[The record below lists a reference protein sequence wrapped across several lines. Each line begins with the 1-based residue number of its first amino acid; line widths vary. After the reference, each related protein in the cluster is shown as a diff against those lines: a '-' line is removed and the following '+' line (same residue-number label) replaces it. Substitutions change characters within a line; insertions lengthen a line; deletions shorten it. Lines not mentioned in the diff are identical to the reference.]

1 MYIVSF
7 IIGLIIVISSI
18 FLIRF
23 EFNKAVRKQ
32 ALLLDQ
38 SKLYKNSDLFDM
50 LDNLQVSIDEM
61 NRAFYDIASDLEGK
75 YSVHEKEIELIN
87 QRMDALKLQITSLNL
102 GNNTVSNKSSEIKMN
117 IEQMNKKVEEKTAF
131 SPEVRIMDYSE
142 KVIGDDKIRHKTQ
155 NEDRKEQ
162 ELIDQIIE
170 MRSKGKSLTHIAREL
185 GIGMGEIQLLLSLK
199 K

>member
-7 IIGLIIVISSI
+7 VIGLIIVISSI

-23 EFNKAVRKQ
+23 ELNRAVRSQ
-32 ALLLDQ
+32 AMLLEQ
-38 SKLYKNSDLFDM
+38 SKVYKDSDLFDM
-50 LDNLQVSIDEM
+50 LENLQSSIDEM

-75 YSVHEKEIELIN
+75 YSIHDKEIELIN
-87 QRMDALKLQITSLNL
+87 QMIETLKKQIISSHLEPQPHNSTGEIRANI
-102 GNNTVSNKSSEIKMN
+102 NN
-117 IEQMNKKVEEKTAF
+117 MNKKN
-131 SPEVRIMDYSE
+131 
-142 KVIGDDKIRHKTQ
+142 DDKKQVLLDNDFTDQELLEVGKNNNH
-155 NEDRKEQ
+155 EQ

-170 MRSKGKSLTHIAREL
+170 MRSTGKSLAQIAREL

>member
-7 IIGLIIVISSI
+7 VIGLIIVISSI
-18 FLIRF
+18 FLIRY
-23 EFNKAVRKQ
+23 ELNKAVRKQ
-32 ALLLDQ
+32 ALLLEQ

-50 LDNLQVSIDEM
+50 LENLQVSIDEM

-75 YSVHEKEIELIN
+75 YSVHEKEIELLN
-87 QRMDALKLQITSLNL
+87 QMVDALKLQITSLNL
-102 GNNTVSNKSSEIKMN
+102 EDNTAHSRSNETKLN
-117 IEQMNKKVEEKTAF
+117 IERMNKKVEENTAYT
-131 SPEVRIMDYSE
+131 PEVKIVNNSE
-142 KVIGDDKIRHKTQ
+142 KTLEEDSIRRKTQ
-155 NEDRKEQ
+155 NKDRKEQ

-170 MRSKGKSLTHIAREL
+170 MRSKGKSLTQIAREL